1 MLGLLFF
8 KTSAHV
14 TKGYILL
21 HEIQEIFF
29 SNQCPYKQWL
39 KITEETKTLQLS
51 GTLKRSRLFFYL
63 FTELI
68 NLLVTNK
75 FMGK

>member
-14 TKGYILL
+14 IKGYILL
-21 HEIQEIFF
+21 HEIQEFFF
-29 SNQCPYKQWL
+29 SNQYPYNQWL

-51 GTLKRSRLFFYL
+51 GTLKRS
-63 FTELI
+63 
-68 NLLVTNK
+68 LVFLSPHRAHYPISYK
-75 FMGK
+75 